1 MPYSRR
7 KSAPYKIGD
16 FFNWKSLT
24 SERLQV
30 RREYEQVSQ
39 IFQQQC
45 YRRQPKRDDNITVGA
60 TYPALTMWSIQLK
73 TAVRQVK
80 EIFWGE
86 TWLSCTVLDVK
97 RRILSTEAK
106 K

>member
-24 SERLQV
+24 SERLHV

-39 IFQQQC
+39 ILQQQC
-45 YRRQPKRDDNITVGA
+45 YRWQPKRDDNITVGA
-60 TYPALTMWSIQLK
+60 GLPRPYNVVNSI
-73 TAVRQVK
+73 
-80 EIFWGE
+80 EN
-86 TWLSCTVLDVK
+86 SCQTG
-97 RRILSTEAK
+97 
-106 K
+106 